1 MMDFSDN
8 TVDRLKRSIFQLV
21 ERSRS
26 LAVEKRKLETQV
38 LGQEE
43 ELKTARN
50 KIEQLESQLNQVL
63 LKESLLEVTGGVK
76 AAKQRVNTLLR
87 DIDRCIA
94 MMNK

>member
-1 MMDFSDN
+1 MDFSDN